1 MYNVYYN
8 NGVESGILMY
18 STSVKEDAIEW
29 AEREIKDKV
38 KVDNEHSC
46 SEEMFQ
52 TSRIAYLEVYDGEFA
67 DFDEDDVEFENP
79 KFNDPIYQTS
89 YYYDED

>member
-38 KVDNEHSC
+38 KVD
-46 SEEMFQ
+46 
-52 TSRIAYLEVYDGEFA
+52 D
-67 DFDEDDVEFENP
+67 
-79 KFNDPIYQTS
+79 
-89 YYYDED
+89 